1 MAAAAAAAAAAP
13 VQLPIDPN
21 WLTFGEP
28 TSRWALL
35 PEGHITKDAQISFIK
50 LIWML
55 SKNYKNATEEKKAV
69 IKSLVVRAY
78 DGFHRWI
85 RLQHAL
91 KKLSDEHYTAVV
103 STIEKM
109 KNNQAGGKRSRHRK
123 NKTRKHKGGAIMNSA
138 FSIPDLSSKE
148 PPNEKITISPELLIE
163 INDAFLELNRV

>member
-1 MAAAAAAAAAAP
+1 MAAAAPPAAAAAAP
-13 VQLPIDPN
+13 GQLPIDPN

-35 PEGHITKDAQISFIK
+35 PEGHITKDTQITFIK
-50 LIWML
+50 LLWML
-55 SKNYKNATEEKKAV
+55 SKNYKTATEEKKAV

-85 RLQHAL
+85 RIQHAL

-103 STIEKM
+103 SVIEQM
-109 KNNQAGGKRSRHRK
+109 KNNQAGGKRSRRR
-123 NKTRKHKGGAIMNSA
+123 KTRKQKGGAIMNSIRN
-138 FSIPDLSSKE
+138 IPDLSSKE

-163 INDAFLELNRV
+163 INNAFEELNGN